1 MSKKTCTGIHV
12 IHPVIPSLLKVRKE
26 YGSGWFE
33 APVKVVQGTGL
44 GYMHYG
50 GNERSPY
57 VLLHLRSGLC
67 LIADGVE
74 TEAAAQRW
82 LSLVAPLA
90 EWSQAEQELVK
101 ASHLGQMIRA
111 MRAVAEGAR

>member
-1 MSKKTCTGIHV
+1 MRKKTWTGIRV
-12 IHPVIPSLLKVRKE
+12 IHPVIPCILQVKKE
-26 YGSGWFE
+26 YGDGWFE
-33 APVKVVQGTGL
+33 APVQVVQGTGL

-50 GNERSPY
+50 GAERSPY

-67 LIADGVE
+67 LTSEGVE
-74 TEAAAQRW
+74 TEAEAQRW

-90 EWSQAEQELVK
+90 EWSQSEQELVK
-101 ASHLGQMIRA
+101 ASHLGRMIRE

>member
-1 MSKKTCTGIHV
+1 V
-12 IHPVIPSLLKVRKE
+12 Q
-26 YGSGWFE
+26 
-33 APVKVVQGTGL
+33 VVQGTGL

-50 GNERSPY
+50 GGKRSPY

-67 LIADGVE
+67 LTSEGVE

-82 LSLVAPLA
+82 LSLVAPLT
-90 EWSQAEQELVK
+90 EWSPSEQELVK
-101 ASHLGQMIRA
+101 VAHPGRMVRE